1 MFRQRNDAS
10 RSRFLERTGEGATVY
25 SSTPFEVSAMSTLS
39 PLFQPL
45 EAGPLSLRSRIAMA
59 PMTRSRAPGNIPNAL
74 MREYY
79 GQRAGAG
86 LQITEG
92 VAPAPE
98 GLGYARIPGLF
109 NVAQARAWGE
119 IAQAVHER
127 GGKLVV
133 QLMHTGRIG
142 HELNLPA
149 GAGPLLAPSAIAAA
163 GQMWT
168 DAQGMQAHPLPKAM
182 DAQEL
187 ERVKGAFVR
196 AAEFAVAAGVD
207 GVELHAAN
215 GYLLAQF
222 LNPKSN
228 QRKDAYGGSAPN
240 RRRFVL
246 EVVDAV
252 AAAIG
257 RERVGIRLSPF
268 NPFNDL
274 EANYPN
280 EEVELLELVREL
292 DARRLGYLHLIAT
305 PGAVPDA
312 TVDAVRAAYAG
323 HLMLAGDFDRERAD
337 AALSAGRADIIAFG
351 RPFIANP
358 DLPRRLRER
367 LPLAAFDAN
376 TLYTPGAQGYA
387 DYADYEALDAVAA

>member
-1 MFRQRNDAS
+1 MN
-10 RSRFLERTGEGATVY
+10 
-25 SSTPFEVSAMSTLS
+25 LS

-45 EAGPLSLRSRIAMA
+45 DAGPLSLRSRIAMA

-92 VAPAPE
+92 VAPSPE
-98 GLGYARIPGLF
+98 ALGYARIPGLF

-119 IAQAVHER
+119 IAQAVHAR

-142 HELNLPA
+142 HALNLPE

-168 DAQGMQAHPLPKAM
+168 DQQGMQALPVPKAM
-182 DAQEL
+182 DADDLQ
-187 ERVKGAFVR
+187 RVKASFVR

-228 QRKDAYGGSAPN
+228 QREDAYGGTGEN

-257 RERVGIRLSPF
+257 RERVAIRLSPF
-268 NPFNDL
+268 NTFNDL
-274 EANYPN
+274 EANYPG
-280 EEVELLELVREL
+280 EEAELMELVREL
-292 DARRLGYLHLIAT
+292 SARRLGYLHLIAT
-305 PGAVPDA
+305 PGAVA
-312 TVDAVRAAYAG
+312 NTTVAAVRAAYTG
-323 HLMLAGDFDRERAD
+323 HLMLAGDFDRDRAD
-337 AALSAGRADIIAFG
+337 AALAGGRADIIAFG

-367 LPLAAFDAN
+367 LPLAAFDGD
-376 TLYTPGAQGYA
+376 TLYSPGPKGYA
-387 DYADYEALDAVAA
+387 DYAEYDALSSAAA

>member
-1 MFRQRNDAS
+1 MGGSPLFVAS
-10 RSRFLERTGEGATVY
+10 NS
-25 SSTPFEVSAMSTLS
+25 FEVRAMSTSHPS

-45 EAGPLSLRSRIAMA
+45 DAGPLSLRSRIAMA
-59 PMTRSRAPGNIPNAL
+59 PMTRSRAPGNVPNAL

-79 GQRAGAG
+79 GQRASAG

-119 IAQAVHER
+119 IARAVHER

-149 GAGPLLAPSAIAAA
+149 GAGPLLAPSAIAAD

-168 DAQGMQAHPLPKAM
+168 DQSGMQPHPVPKAM
-182 DAQEL
+182 DAHDL
-187 ERVKGAFVR
+187 ERVKASFVR

-228 QRKDAYGGSAPN
+228 QRDDAYGGNGEN

-257 RERVGIRLSPF
+257 RERVAIRLSPF
-268 NPFNDL
+268 NTFNDL
-274 EANYPN
+274 AANYPG
-280 EEVELLELVREL
+280 EEVELIELVREL
-292 DARRLGYLHLIAT
+292 SARKLGYLHLIAT

-323 HLMLAGDFDRERAD
+323 NLMLAGDFDRERAD
-337 AALSAGRADIIAFG
+337 AALLAGRADLIAFG

-376 TLYTPGAQGYA
+376 TLYTPGVQGYS
-387 DYADYEALDAVAA
+387 DYADYDAVNSAAA

>member
-1 MFRQRNDAS
+1 MNVP
-10 RSRFLERTGEGATVY
+10 T
-25 SSTPFEVSAMSTLS
+25 
-39 PLFQPL
+39 LFQPL
-45 EAGPLSLRSRIAMA
+45 DAGPLSSRSRIAMA
-59 PMTRSRAPGNIPNAL
+59 PMTRSRAPGNVPNAL

-79 GQRAGAG
+79 AQRASAG

-119 IAQAVHER
+119 IAQAVHAR

-142 HELNLPA
+142 HALNLPA

-168 DAQGMQAHPLPKAM
+168 DQQGMQPHPVPKAM
-182 DAQEL
+182 DAADL
-187 ERVKGAFVR
+187 AAVKAAFVR

-207 GVELHAAN
+207 GGALHAAT
-215 GYLLAQF
+215 GYLRAQF

-228 QRKDAYGGSAPN
+228 QRSDAYGGSAEN

-268 NPFNDL
+268 NAFNDL
-274 EANYPN
+274 EANFPG
-280 EEVELLELVREL
+280 EEAELLALVREL
-292 DARRLGYLHLIAT
+292 SARRLGYLHLIAT

-312 TVDAVRAAYAG
+312 TVAAVRAAFDG
-323 HLMLAGDFDRERAD
+323 LLMLAGDFDRERAD
-337 AALSAGRADIIAFG
+337 AALAAGRADLIAFG

-367 LPLAAFDAN
+367 LPLAAFDGN
-376 TLYTPGAQGYA
+376 TLYSDGAQGYA
-387 DYADYEALDAVAA
+387 DYPAYGQPEAAAA

>member
-1 MFRQRNDAS
+1 
-10 RSRFLERTGEGATVY
+10 
-25 SSTPFEVSAMSTLS
+25 MSTLS
-39 PLFQPL
+39 PLFQPF

-59 PMTRSRAPGNIPNAL
+59 PMTRSRAPGNVPNAL
-74 MREYY
+74 MRDYY
-79 GQRAGAG
+79 AQRASAG

-119 IAQAVHER
+119 IAQAVHAR

-142 HELNLPA
+142 HELNLPE
-149 GAGPLLAPSAIAAA
+149 GAGPLLAPSAIAAD

-168 DAQGMQAHPLPKAM
+168 DQSGMQPHPLPKAM
-182 DAQEL
+182 DAGDL
-187 ERVKGAFVR
+187 VRVKAAFVR

-228 QRKDAYGGSAPN
+228 QRADDYGGSAEN
-240 RRRFVL
+240 RRRFLL

-257 RERVGIRLSPF
+257 RERVGVRLSPF
-268 NPFNDL
+268 NAFNDL
-274 EANYPN
+274 EANYPG
-280 EEVELLELVREL
+280 EEAELLELVRAL
-292 DARRLGYLHLIAT
+292 STRRLGYLHLIAP
-305 PGAVPDA
+305 PGAVPES

-323 HLMLAGDFDRERAD
+323 ALMLAGDFDRERAE
-337 AALSAGRADIIAFG
+337 AALAAGRADLIAFG

-367 LPLAAFDAN
+367 LPLASFDAG
-376 TLYTPGAQGYA
+376 TLYSPGPQGYA
-387 DYADYEALDAVAA
+387 DYASYDEVQPVAA

>member
-1 MFRQRNDAS
+1 MN
-10 RSRFLERTGEGATVY
+10 
-25 SSTPFEVSAMSTLS
+25 LS

-45 EAGPLSLRSRIAMA
+45 DAGPLSLRSRIAMA
-59 PMTRSRAPGNIPNAL
+59 PMTRSRAPGNLPNAL

-86 LQITEG
+86 LQVTEG
-92 VAPAPE
+92 VAPSPE
-98 GLGYARIPGLF
+98 ALGYARIPGLF

-142 HELNLPA
+142 HALNLPE

-168 DAQGMQAHPLPKAM
+168 DSAGMQALPVPKAM
-182 DAQEL
+182 DAGDFG
-187 ERVKGAFVR
+187 RVKASFVR

-228 QRKDAYGGSAPN
+228 QREDAYGGNAGN

-257 RERVGIRLSPF
+257 RERVAIRLSPF
-268 NPFNDL
+268 NTFNDL

-280 EEVELLELVREL
+280 EEAELLELVREL
-292 DARRLGYLHLIAT
+292 SARRLGYLHLVAT
-305 PGAVPDA
+305 PGAVADT

-323 HLMLAGDFDRERAD
+323 KLMLAGDFDRDRAE
-337 AALSAGRADIIAFG
+337 AALADGRADIIAFG

-367 LPLAAFDAN
+367 LPLSAFDGD
-376 TLYTPGAQGYA
+376 TLYSPGPKGYA
-387 DYADYEALDAVAA
+387 DYADYDALSSAAA

>member
-1 MFRQRNDAS
+1 MN
-10 RSRFLERTGEGATVY
+10 L
-25 SSTPFEVSAMSTLS
+25 SA
-39 PLFQPL
+39 LFQPL
-45 EAGPLSLRSRIAMA
+45 DAGPLSLRNRIAMA
-59 PMTRSRAPGNIPNAL
+59 PMTRSRATGNVPNAL

-79 GQRAGAG
+79 AQRASAG
-86 LQITEG
+86 LQISEG

-119 IAQAVHER
+119 IAQAVHGR

-133 QLMHTGRIG
+133 QLMHTGRVG

-168 DAQGMQAHPLPKAM
+168 DGQGMQPHPVPKAM
-182 DAQEL
+182 EPADL
-187 ERVKGAFVR
+187 ERVKAAFVR
-196 AAEFAVAAGVD
+196 AAEFAIAAGVD

-222 LNPKSN
+222 LNPRSN
-228 QRKDAYGGSAPN
+228 QRSDAYGGSGEN

-257 RERVGIRLSPF
+257 SERVGIRLSPF
-268 NPFNDL
+268 NAFNDL
-274 EANYPN
+274 EANYPG
-280 EEVELLELVREL
+280 EEAELLELVREL

-305 PGAVPDA
+305 PGAVPHM
-312 TVDAVRAAYAG
+312 TVDAVRAAYRG
-323 HLMLAGDFDRERAD
+323 RLMLAGDFDRDRAE
-337 AALSAGRADIIAFG
+337 AALGNGGADIIAFG

-367 LPLAAFDAN
+367 LPLAAFDGD
-376 TLYTPGAQGYA
+376 TLYTPGAKGYA
-387 DYADYEALDAVAA
+387 DYAEYEAVSSAAA

>member
-1 MFRQRNDAS
+1 
-10 RSRFLERTGEGATVY
+10 
-25 SSTPFEVSAMSTLS
+25 MSTSNLS

-79 GQRAGAG
+79 GQRASAG

-109 NVAQARAWGE
+109 NVAQARAWGD
-119 IAQAVHER
+119 IARAGHER

-168 DAQGMQAHPLPKAM
+168 DQQAMQPHPVPKAM
-182 DAQEL
+182 DEHDL
-187 ERVKGAFVR
+187 ERVKASFVR
-196 AAEFAVAAGVD
+196 AAEFAVASGVD
-207 GVELHAAN
+207 GIELHAAN

-228 QRKDAYGGSAPN
+228 QREDAYGGSGEN

-268 NPFNDL
+268 NTFNDL
-274 EANYPN
+274 EANFPN
-280 EEVELLELVREL
+280 EEAELIELVREL
-292 DARRLGYLHLIAT
+292 SERRLGYLHLIAT

-312 TVDAVRAAYAG
+312 TIDAVRAAYAG
-323 HLMLAGDFDRERAD
+323 HLMLAGDFDREKAD
-337 AALSAGRADIIAFG
+337 AALNAGRADIIAFG

-358 DLPRRLRER
+358 DLPRRLREH
-367 LPLAAFDAN
+367 LPLAAFDGN
-376 TLYTPGAQGYA
+376 TLYSPGPQGYS
-387 DYADYEALDAVAA
+387 DYADYDVVNSAAA

>member
-1 MFRQRNDAS
+1 M
-10 RSRFLERTGEGATVY
+10 RTAT
-25 SSTPFEVSAMSTLS
+25 
-39 PLFQPL
+39 LFQPL
-45 EAGPLSLRSRIAMA
+45 DAGPLSLRSRIAMA
-59 PMTRSRAPGNIPNAL
+59 PMTRSRAPGNVPNAL

-79 GQRAGAG
+79 SQRAGAG

-92 VAPAPE
+92 VSPAPE

-109 NVAQARAWGE
+109 NLAQARAWGE
-119 IAQAVHER
+119 IAQAVHAR

-142 HELNLPA
+142 HALNLPV
-149 GAGPLLAPSAIAAA
+149 GVDTLLAPSAVAAA

-168 DAQGMQAHPLPKAM
+168 DQEGMQPHPVPKAM
-182 DAQEL
+182 DAADL
-187 ERVKGAFVR
+187 ESVKAAFVR

-207 GVELHAAN
+207 GIELHAAN

-228 QRKDAYGGSAPN
+228 LRTDDYGGSAAN

-268 NPFNDL
+268 NAFNDL
-274 EANYPN
+274 AANYEG
-280 EEVELLELVREL
+280 EEAELLELVREL
-292 DARRLGYLHLIAT
+292 SARRLGYLHLIAT
-305 PGAVPDA
+305 PGAVPEA
-312 TVDAVRAAYAG
+312 TVDAVRAAWHG
-323 HLMLAGDFDRERAD
+323 VLMLAGDFDRERAD
-337 AALSAGRADIIAFG
+337 AALSAGRADLIAFG

-367 LPLAAFDAN
+367 LPLAPFDGG
-376 TLYTPGAQGYA
+376 TLYTAGAQGYA
-387 DYADYEALDAVAA
+387 DYPALEQLDSAAA

>member
-1 MFRQRNDAS
+1 
-10 RSRFLERTGEGATVY
+10 
-25 SSTPFEVSAMSTLS
+25 MSKPT
-39 PLFQPL
+39 LFQPL
-45 EAGPLSLRSRIAMA
+45 DAGPLSLRSRIAMA
-59 PMTRSRAPGNIPNAL
+59 PMTRSRAPGNVPNAL

-79 GQRAGAG
+79 AQRASAG

-109 NVAQARAWGE
+109 NVQQARAWGE

-142 HELNLPA
+142 HGLNLPA
-149 GAGPLLAPSAIAAA
+149 GVPSLLAPSAVAAA

-168 DAQGMQAHPLPKAM
+168 DQQGMQPHPVPKAM
-182 DAQEL
+182 DADDLAQA
-187 ERVKGAFVR
+187 KAGFVR

-207 GVELHAAN
+207 GIELHAAN

-228 QRKDAYGGSAPN
+228 RRSDAYGGSGEN

-268 NPFNDL
+268 NAFNDL
-274 EANYPN
+274 EANYEG
-280 EEVELLELVREL
+280 EEAELLELVREL
-292 DARRLGYLHLIAT
+292 SARRLGYLHLIAT
-305 PGAVPDA
+305 PGAVPES

-323 HLMLAGDFDRERAD
+323 VLMLAGDFDRERAD
-337 AALSAGRADIIAFG
+337 AALAAGRADLIAFG

-367 LPLAAFDAN
+367 LPVAAFDGG
-376 TLYTPGAQGYA
+376 TLYSDGAKGYA
-387 DYADYEALDAVAA
+387 DYPALDQLEAAAA

>member
-1 MFRQRNDAS
+1 
-10 RSRFLERTGEGATVY
+10 
-25 SSTPFEVSAMSTLS
+25 MSLS

-45 EAGPLSLRSRIAMA
+45 DAGPLSLRSRIAMA
-59 PMTRSRAPGNIPNAL
+59 PMTRSRAPGNVPNAL

-79 GQRAGAG
+79 AQRAGAG

-109 NVAQARAWGE
+109 NVAQARAWGD
-119 IAQAVHER
+119 IAHAVHER

-142 HELNLPA
+142 HALNLPA
-149 GAGPLLAPSAIAAA
+149 GAQGLLAPSAIAAA

-168 DAQGMQAHPLPKAM
+168 DQEGMQAHPVPKAM
-182 DAQEL
+182 EAEDFAQ
-187 ERVKGAFVR
+187 VKAAFVR

-228 QRKDAYGGSAPN
+228 ARSDEYGGSGEN

-257 RERVGIRLSPF
+257 HERVAIRLSPF
-268 NPFNDL
+268 NAFNDL
-274 EANYPN
+274 ESGFDG
-280 EEVELLELVREL
+280 EEAELLELVREL
-292 DARRLGYLHLIAT
+292 SSRRLGYLHLIAT
-305 PGAVPDA
+305 PGAVPA
-312 TVDAVRAAYAG
+312 STVDAVRAAYHG
-323 HLMLAGDFDRERAD
+323 VLMLAGDFDRERAE
-337 AALSAGRADIIAFG
+337 AALAAGRADLIAFG

-367 LPLAAFDAN
+367 LPLAAFDPG
-376 TLYTPGAQGYA
+376 TLYTPGAPGYA
-387 DYADYEALDAVAA
+387 DYPALEQVEAVAA

>member
-1 MFRQRNDAS
+1 MN
-10 RSRFLERTGEGATVY
+10 
-25 SSTPFEVSAMSTLS
+25 LS

-45 EAGPLSLRSRIAMA
+45 DAGPLSLRSRIAMA

-92 VAPAPE
+92 VAPSPE
-98 GLGYARIPGLF
+98 ALGYARIPGLF
-109 NVAQARAWGE
+109 NLAQARAWGE

-142 HELNLPA
+142 HALNLPE
-149 GAGPLLAPSAIAAA
+149 GAGPLLAPSAVAAA

-168 DAQGMQAHPLPKAM
+168 DGAGMQALPVPKAM
-182 DAQEL
+182 DADDL
-187 ERVKGAFVR
+187 ERVKASFVR
-196 AAEFAVAAGVD
+196 AAEFAIAAGVD

-228 QRKDAYGGSAPN
+228 LREDAYGGNGAN

-268 NPFNDL
+268 NTFNDL
-274 EANYPN
+274 EANYPD
-280 EEVELLELVREL
+280 EEAELLELVREL
-292 DARRLGYLHLIAT
+292 SARRLGYLHLIAT
-305 PGAVPDA
+305 PGAVADT
-312 TVDAVRAAYAG
+312 TVDAVRAAHAG
-323 HLMLAGDFDRERAD
+323 HLMLAGDFDRDRAD
-337 AALSAGRADIIAFG
+337 AALADGRADIIAFG

-367 LPLAAFDAN
+367 LPLAAFDAD
-376 TLYTPGAQGYA
+376 TLYSPGPKGYA
-387 DYADYEALDAVAA
+387 DYADYDSPSSAAA

>member
-1 MFRQRNDAS
+1 MGGHVVFVQPIRGFVMN
-10 RSRFLERTGEGATVY
+10 
-25 SSTPFEVSAMSTLS
+25 LS

-45 EAGPLSLRSRIAMA
+45 DAGPLSLRSRIAMA

-86 LQITEG
+86 LQISEG
-92 VAPAPE
+92 VAPSPE
-98 GLGYARIPGLF
+98 ALGYARIPGLF

-119 IAQAVHER
+119 IAQTVHER

-142 HELNLPA
+142 HALNLPE

-168 DAQGMQAHPLPKAM
+168 DQQGMQPLPVPKAM
-182 DAQEL
+182 DADDL
-187 ERVKGAFVR
+187 ERVKASFVR

-228 QRKDAYGGSAPN
+228 QREDAYGGSGEN

-268 NPFNDL
+268 NTFNDL

-280 EEVELLELVREL
+280 EEAELLALVRAL
-292 DARRLGYLHLIAT
+292 SARRLGYLHLIAT
-305 PGAVPDA
+305 PGAVPDT
-312 TVDAVRAAYAG
+312 TVEAVRAAYAG
-323 HLMLAGDFDRERAD
+323 RLMLAGDFDRDRAD
-337 AALSAGRADIIAFG
+337 AALAAGRADIIAFG

-367 LPLAAFDAN
+367 LPLAAFDGD
-376 TLYTPGAQGYA
+376 TLYSPGAKGYA
-387 DYADYEALDAVAA
+387 DYADYDALSSAAA